1 MAKVKGLKG
10 LFYGNAAVFFFS
22 IAAILVLIITV
33 YISALINSLSSY
45 LWESIEERLKA
56 AAREA
61 ASLISDEEMGELLV
75 PADMEKPLYGT
86 IKRRLIRYAR
96 ESNVLF
102 VYFYRLTANNMVQP
116 IVDNDETE
124 DAYSLT
130 TEFLE
135 IEPMVQDAYEKGVAV
150 TTPLG
155 NYSVG
160 YGGILSAF
168 APIRGG
174 NGEVIGIA
182 GVDVPDIRLLTT
194 RNHSITLLALL
205 FISMAFVISAGF
217 ISFFIYR
224 KKEADFANRFEQ
236 QALMAALSRNFI
248 DASRDTYTLINEA
261 LKITGEFLNT
271 TRMLVTLP
279 DANSDVAHAVY
290 LWCDS
295 DEIVTPPSV
304 EGLGEILNS
313 FPPWQPPDG
322 TVPMIS
328 CSDTGHEPR
337 YKILETLQI
346 KAFVMVPL
354 YVNGK
359 YWAAL
364 SVEECMQRRVW
375 NESDRQLVST
385 VSSVIAGAVS
395 RDLRERERNAA
406 LEQAERASQAKTDF
420 LANMSHEIRTPMN
433 AIIGMT
439 SIAQTSDD
447 AEKKEYCL
455 TKINEASNH
464 LLGVINDIL
473 DMSKI
478 EANKFELSMV
488 DFDFEK
494 MVQKVVNVVNFRVGE
509 KNQILTVHID
519 KNIPRS
525 FHGDDQRLAQV
536 ITNLLS
542 NAVKFTPETGTIKL
556 DVRMEK
562 REGILYTLRV
572 SVIDNGIGISEEQ
585 RQRLFSS
592 FEQADTG
599 TSRKFGGTGLGLAI
613 SKQIVEMMNGKIW
626 LESTPGKGSTFI
638 FTVEMEIGPDR
649 QETLLSP
656 GINWSNLRILA
667 VDDAEDVRDF
677 FSELGEQMG
686 FFCETAV
693 DGQDAINHIEHNG
706 FYDIYFI
713 DWKMPGMNG
722 IELSRWIKE
731 KTVAGK
737 GERETPGNGD
747 LPKSVVIMISATEWN
762 TIEVNARRAGVD
774 KFLPKPLFAS
784 SLVDCINQCLGV
796 KPLEAAEKAPV
807 AVDNFSG
814 RHILLAEDVEI
825 NQEIVIALL
834 EPTSVLIDCAG
845 NGADAV
851 RLFTNDPE
859 KYDIIFMD
867 VQMPE
872 MDGYEATRRIRSSGA
887 PRAGSIPIV
896 AMTAN
901 VFKEDIER
909 CLEAGMNDHVGK
921 PLDFDEVLEKLRLYL
936 KKAA

>member
-10 LFYGNAAVFFFS
+10 LFYGNTAVFFFS

-45 LWESIEERLKA
+45 LRESIEERLKA

-61 ASLISDEEMGELLV
+61 ASLISEEELGELLV
-75 PADMEKPLYGT
+75 PADMEKPLYGR
-86 IKRRLIRYAR
+86 IRHRLIRYAQ
-96 ESNVLF
+96 ESNMLF
-102 VYFYRLTANNMVQP
+102 VYFYRITEDNMVQP

-124 DAYSLT
+124 DAYSLE

-135 IEPMVQDAYEKGVAV
+135 MEPMVQDAYNGGIAV

-155 NYSVG
+155 NYSAG

-168 APIRGG
+168 APIWSR
-174 NGEVIGIA
+174 NREVIGIA
-182 GVDVPDIRLLTT
+182 GVDMPDTLLLTT
-194 RNHSITLLALL
+194 RNHSIVLLILL
-205 FISMAFVISAGF
+205 FISMAFVITAGF

-224 KKEADFANRFEQ
+224 KKEAVFANRFEQ

-248 DASRDTYTLINEA
+248 DPSKDTYMLINEA
-261 LKITGEFLNT
+261 LKMTGEFLGI
-271 TRMLVTLP
+271 TRMLVALP
-279 DANSDVAHAVY
+279 EANSDVAHAVY
-290 LWCDS
+290 LWCATDR
-295 DEIVTPPSV
+295 IVTPPSA
-304 EGLGEILNS
+304 EGVVDILNS
-313 FPPWQPPDG
+313 FPPWQPLDG
-322 TVPMIS
+322 TVPMLSCDDIS
-328 CSDTGHEPR
+328 LDPR
-337 YKILETLQI
+337 FKPLEALQVKSFI
-346 KAFVMVPL
+346 MVPL

-359 YWAAL
+359 HWAVL
-364 SVEECMQRRVW
+364 TVEECIQNRVW
-375 NESDRQLVST
+375 SESDRQLVST

-395 RDLRERERNAA
+395 RDLRERERDAA
-406 LEQAERASQAKTDF
+406 LEQAERASKAKSDF

-439 SIAQTSDD
+439 AIAQSSDD

-455 TKINEASNH
+455 AKINEASNH

-478 EANKFELSMV
+478 EANKFDLSMV

-494 MVQKVVNVVNFRVGE
+494 MVQKVVNVINFRVDE
-509 KNQILTVHID
+509 KNQSLTVHID

-525 FHGDDQRLAQV
+525 FRGDDQRLAQV

-542 NAVKFTPETGTIKL
+542 NAVKFTPEMGSIRL
-556 DVRMEK
+556 EAVLEK
-562 REGILYTLRV
+562 REGILYTLRI
-572 SVIDNGIGISEEQ
+572 SVTDTGIGIGEDQ
-585 RQRLFSS
+585 QKRLFSS
-592 FEQADTG
+592 FEQAETG

-613 SKQIVEMMNGKIW
+613 SKQIVEMMNGRIW
-626 LESTPGKGSTFI
+626 LESELGKGSTFI
-638 FTVEMEIGPDR
+638 FTVEMAIGPDLH
-649 QETLLSP
+649 ETLLDP
-656 GINWSNLRILA
+656 GINWGNLRVLA
-667 VDDAEDVRDF
+667 VDDDKDARDF
-677 FSELGEQMG
+677 FSDFGEQVG
-686 FFCETAV
+686 FSCDTAAS
-693 DGQDAINHIEHNG
+693 GQEAIDLIFRKG
-706 FYDIYFI
+706 AYDIYFV

-722 IELSRWIKE
+722 IELSQWIKE
-731 KTVAGK
+731 KGLAQDHG
-737 GERETPGNGD
+737 GA
-747 LPKSVVIMISATEWN
+747 PKSVVIMISATEWN
-762 TIEVNARRAGVD
+762 TIETEAKQAGVD

-784 SLVDCINQCLGV
+784 ALVDCINQCFGV
-796 KPLEAAEKAPV
+796 KPLDAVEKPPV
-807 AVDNFSG
+807 KIDDFSG

-834 EPTSVLIDCAG
+834 EPTSILIDCAG

-851 RLFTNDPE
+851 RLFTSDPE

-872 MDGYEATRRIRSSGA
+872 MDGYEATRLIRSSGA

-901 VFKEDIER
+901 VFREDIDK
-909 CLEAGMNDHVGK
+909 CLEAGMNDHLGK

>member
-1 MAKVKGLKG
+1 MAKAKGLRG
-10 LFYGNAAVFFFS
+10 LFYGNTAVFFFS
-22 IAAILVLIITV
+22 IAVILVLIITV

-45 LWESIEERLKA
+45 LRESIEERLKA

-61 ASLISDEEMGELLV
+61 ASLISAEEMEELRV
-75 PADMEKPLYGT
+75 PADMEKPLYGK
-86 IKRRLIRYAR
+86 IKRRLIRYA
-96 ESNVLF
+96 EETGVLF
-102 VYFYRLTANNMVQP
+102 VYFYRMSEGDMVQP

-124 DAYSLT
+124 DSYTLE

-135 IEPMVQDAYEKGVAV
+135 MEPMVQEAYEGGIAV

-168 APIRGG
+168 APIWDGD
-174 NGEVIGIA
+174 GEVIGVA
-182 GVDVPDIRLLTT
+182 GVDVPDTRLLTT
-194 RNHSITLLALL
+194 RNHSIMLLVLL
-205 FISMAFVISAGF
+205 FISMAFVITAGF

-236 QALMAALSRNFI
+236 QALMAALSLNFI
-248 DASRDTYTLINEA
+248 DSNRDTYTLINEA
-261 LKITGEFLNT
+261 LKIAGGFLGI
-271 TRMLVTLP
+271 TRMLVALP
-279 DANSDVAHAVY
+279 EANSDVTHAVY
-290 LWCDS
+290 LWCAD
-295 DEIVTPPSV
+295 DQIVTPPSV
-304 EGLGEILNS
+304 EGVGEILHS
-313 FPPWQPPDG
+313 FPLQQPLDG
-322 TVPMIS
+322 TVPMLS
-328 CSDTGHEPR
+328 CNDTSLDPR
-337 YKILETLQI
+337 FKLLRDLQI
-346 KAFVMVPL
+346 KSFLMVPL

-364 SVEECMQRRVW
+364 SVEECVQNRVW
-375 NESDRQLVST
+375 SESDRQLVST

-395 RDLRERERNAA
+395 RDLRERERDSA
-406 LEQAERASQAKTDF
+406 LGQAERASKAKTDF

-439 SIAQTSDD
+439 AIARSSDD

-455 TKINEASNH
+455 VKINEASNH

-478 EANKFELSMV
+478 EANKFDLSLV

-494 MVQKVVNVVNFRVGE
+494 MVQKVVNVISFRVDE
-509 KNQILTVHID
+509 KNQSLTVHID

-542 NAVKFTPETGTIKL
+542 NAVKFTPDTGSIRL
-556 DVRMEK
+556 NVSLEK
-562 REGILYTLRV
+562 REGILYTLRI
-572 SVIDNGIGISEEQ
+572 SVTDNGIGISEEQ
-585 RQRLFSS
+585 QKRLFSS

-613 SKQIVEMMNGKIW
+613 SKQIVEMMNGRIW
-626 LESTPGKGSTFI
+626 LESEIGKGSSFI
-638 FTVEMEIGPDR
+638 FTVEMEVGPGI
-649 QETLLSP
+649 QETLLDP
-656 GINWSNLRILA
+656 GINWSNLRVLA
-667 VDDAEDVRDF
+667 VDDDREALDF
-677 FSELGEQMG
+677 FSDFAEKVG
-686 FFCETAV
+686 FFCDTAP
-693 DGQDAINHIEHNG
+693 DGQDAINRIVANG
-706 FYDIYFI
+706 PYDIYFV

-731 KTVAGK
+731 QNIPNRGGA
-737 GERETPGNGD
+737 
-747 LPKSVVIMISATEWN
+747 PKSVVIMISATEWN
-762 TIEVNARRAGVD
+762 IIEAEAKQAGVD

-784 SLVDCINQCLGV
+784 TLVDCINQCFGI
-796 KPLEAAEKAPV
+796 KSPEAAEEPSV
-807 AVDNFSG
+807 EIDDFSG

-834 EPTSVLIDCAG
+834 EPTSILIDCAG

-851 RLFTNDPE
+851 RLFTSDPE

-872 MDGYEATRRIRSSGA
+872 MDGYEATRQIRSSGA
-887 PRAGSIPIV
+887 SRSASIPIV

-901 VFKEDIER
+901 VFREDIEK